1 MAGSAARLGAA
12 DQPLRG
18 KGRRDGGRAARGAG
32 RQRAAGRG
40 ALADH
45 QERLHRADRPAAGR
59 RAGRD
64 LVQLDLLRAVQP
76 RQHQRRHD
84 VRAHHPALAARPRP
98 RALHPHLPAR
108 RRPAPGAGEDL
119 RRLPLRRALR
129 RPRARPRTDRRTAA
143 QQPAGLGVQGPGPG
157 HRADR
162 LGVLSQQGR
171 LPGGPPVHPGRA
183 VAAGVPAAAPRGPR
197 HPVRHGDH
205 RRGGSLDHLL
215 LHPLLLHGRRAGAG
229 RAGGLPQAPAA
240 GQAPGRAVHLDRLLQ
255 AGQER
260 VLPRPDQ
267 PPGDH
272 RRPLRHG
279 PPACAAW

>member
-1 MAGSAARLGAA
+1 MVQSAPASEIAALILRGFDDYREQFREITDGARARFRAGAVAGSAARLGAA

-98 RALHPHLPAR
+98 RALHPHLPAG

-183 VAAGVPAAAPRGPR
+183 VAAGVPAAAPRGATVSSSTR
-197 HPVRHGDH
+197 
-205 RRGGSLDHLL
+205 
-215 LHPLLLHGRRAGAG
+215 
-229 RAGGLPQAPAA
+229 
-240 GQAPGRAVHLDRLLQ
+240 
-255 AGQER
+255 
-260 VLPRPDQ
+260 
-267 PPGDH
+267 
-272 RRPLRHG
+272 
-279 PPACAAW
+279 